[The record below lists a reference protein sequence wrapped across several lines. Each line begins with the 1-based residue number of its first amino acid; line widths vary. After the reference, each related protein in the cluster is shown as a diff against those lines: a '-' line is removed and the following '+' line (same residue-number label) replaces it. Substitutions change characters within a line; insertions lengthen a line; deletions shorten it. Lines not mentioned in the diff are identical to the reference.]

1 MTALSADRNTREAA
15 GQIYSGPVAAA
26 VKCYAGAMLVRDAA
40 GNIKP
45 GVTATGL
52 VAAGR
57 CEKYVDNTTG
67 AAADVDA
74 TYRPGIFRWAN
85 SAAADAITKAEIGDD
100 CYIVDDQT
108 VAKTDGTGTR
118 SVVGKVVD
126 VDANGVWV
134 ATGIIGSF

>member
-1 MTALSADRNTREAA
+1 MALTADRNTRRAA
-15 GQIYSGPVAAA
+15 GTVYSGPVAAA
-26 VKCYAGAMLVRDAA
+26 VKCFAGALLVRDAS

-57 CEKYVDNTTG
+57 CAQYVDNSAG
-67 AAADVDA
+67 AAAALDVPYEA
-74 TYRPGIFRWAN
+74 GVFRWGN

-100 CYIVDDQT
+100 CYIVDDET

-118 SVVGKVVD
+118 SIAGKIVD
-126 VDANGVWV
+126 VDDNGVWV
-134 ATGIIGSF
+134 ATGIVGSF